1 MRHDVVV
8 IQRRDRV
15 ALAAVIGESR
25 AADGSGMLSLVAEDG
40 ARFSFPSAQALAR
53 ATDVP
58 PQQAG
63 EEVPQ
68 WLARLRAATAKPVDW
83 KALHARADEG
93 AEVGAAAIAALAE
106 LPGEAGCVSVALAS
120 GDAEPWFRREGA
132 HWVVAARGDAESK
145 LARADAARREH
156 AEDDALRAW
165 WPRRAETKPPG
176 EAAGAVEALR
186 EFALR
191 GQTET
196 TERGRHLAA
205 KLDLPE
211 PDHVLEALVDARVLA
226 ADVNPA
232 PWRAGLADGFRP
244 RAVAEAARVAAS
256 PVDPAGREDLTE
268 LAAVAVDDAH
278 TTEVDDAVSVR
289 DTPAGPEVL
298 VHICD
303 VAALVPVGSALDK
316 DAARRSSSLYLPESS
331 IPMLPTDLVARLSLE
346 AGAVREAV
354 TGAFRIDG
362 EGRVVAARF
371 ARSLVRITRRLT
383 YEATEDAAAL
393 GAGGDAGRRLVEVAE
408 RLRAARRAAGAILVA
423 LDSLE
428 VDVEGGRPTVSA
440 RQRATPGD
448 LVVGE
453 LMVLFN
459 REAAGV
465 LAKASAAAFFRTQE
479 APREPEPGKDD
490 PLRQLRARR
499 RFAPSAVSIEP
510 ARHHGVG
517 ADQYAQAT
525 SPLRRF
531 ADLVNQ
537 RQLAAVVAGTAA
549 PYRHADLER
558 MVPLLLARER
568 AVRTA
573 ADDRVDHWVAR
584 TFEGR
589 VGAPVEGT
597 LSRVPRRGLGA
608 VWVPS
613 LCRELPLRPPA
624 AWQAPPEGTTAAW
637 RVSRVAP
644 WRGRVE
650 LEPAPGT

>member
-15 ALAAVIGESR
+15 ALAAVIAESR

-40 ARFSFPSAQALAR
+40 ARFSFPAAQALAR

-63 EEVPQ
+63 EEFPA
-68 WLARLRAATAKPVDW
+68 WLGRLRAATSQSVDW
-83 KALHARADEG
+83 TALHAKATEG
-93 AEVGAAAIAALAE
+93 AQVDAKALAALAG
-106 LPGEAGCVSVALAS
+106 LTGEAGCLAVALAS
-120 GDAEPWFRREGA
+120 ADAEPWFRRDGA
-132 HWVVAARGDAESK
+132 HWVVARREAAAAK
-145 LARADAARREH
+145 VAQADATRRAH
-156 AEDDALRAW
+156 VEDEALRAW
-165 WPRRAETKPPG
+165 WPRRAESAPP
-176 EAAGAVEALR
+176 EDARGAVDALR

-191 GQTET
+191 GQTEA
-196 TERGRHLAA
+196 TERGRLLAS
-205 KLDLPE
+205 KLEVPE
-211 PDHVLEALVDARVLA
+211 PDHVLEALVLSRVLG

-244 RAVAEAARVAAS
+244 RATAEAARVAAS
-256 PVDPAGREDLTE
+256 PVDAAGREDLTN
-268 LAAVAVDDAH
+268 LVAVAVDDAH
-278 TTEVDDAVSVR
+278 TTEVDDAISLR
-289 DTPAGPEVL
+289 DTPDGPEVL

-303 VAALVPVGSALDK
+303 VAAAIEVGSALDK
-316 DAARRSSSLYLPESS
+316 DAAHRASSLYLPESS
-331 IPMLPTDLVARLSLE
+331 LPMLPTDLVARLSLE
-346 AGAVREAV
+346 AVVVRAAV
-354 TGAFRIDG
+354 TGAFRLAAD
-362 EGRVVAARF
+362 GRVLAARF
-371 ARSLVRITRRLT
+371 TRSLVRVARRLT

-393 GAGGDAGRRLVEVAE
+393 GGAADAGRRLVEIAE

-423 LDSLE
+423 LDSLD
-428 VDVEGGRPTVSA
+428 VHVEGGRPRLAA
-440 RQRATPGD
+440 RHRATPGD

-465 LAKASAAAFFRTQE
+465 LAKASAAAFFRTQD
-479 APREPEPGKDD
+479 APRDPEPREDD
-490 PLRQLRARR
+490 PLRQLRLRR
-499 RFAPSAVSIEP
+499 RFAPASVSIEP

-517 ADQYAQAT
+517 ADHYAQAT

-537 RQLAAVVAGTAA
+537 RQLAAVAAGAPA

-568 AVRTA
+568 AVRMA

-584 TFEGR
+584 AFEDR
-589 VGAPVEGT
+589 VGTAIEGT

-624 AWQAPPEGTTAAW
+624 GWQAPAEGTSATW
-637 RVSRVAP
+637 RIARAAP

-650 LEPAPGT
+650 LEPAT

>member
-40 ARFSFPSAQALAR
+40 ARFSFPAAQALAR

-58 PQQAG
+58 SQQPG
-63 EEVPQ
+63 EEIPQ
-68 WLARLRAATAKPVDW
+68 WLARLRAATTRPVDW
-83 KALHARADEG
+83 PALHSGATERAEL
-93 AEVGAAAIAALAE
+93 GAAALAALAG
-106 LPGEAGCVSVALAS
+106 LTGEAGCVSVALAS
-120 GDAEPWFRREGA
+120 ADAEPWFRRDGA
-132 HWVVAARGDAESK
+132 HWVVTPRADAEAK
-145 LARADAARREH
+145 LARADATRRDH
-156 AEDDALRAW
+156 AEDEALRAW
-165 WPRRAETKPPG
+165 WPRRAEAPPP
-176 EAAGAVEALR
+176 EDARGAVEALR

-191 GQTET
+191 GQSET
-196 TERGRHLAA
+196 TERGRLLAA
-205 KLDLPE
+205 KFDLPE

-232 PWRAGLADGFRP
+232 PWRAGLADGYRP
-244 RAVAEAARVAAS
+244 RATSEAARIAAT
-256 PVDPAGREDLTE
+256 PVDTSGREDLTG
-268 LAAVAVDDAH
+268 LVAVAIDDSH
-278 TTEVDDAVSVR
+278 TTEVDDAVSLR
-289 DTPAGPEVL
+289 ETPEGLEVL

-303 VAALVPVGSALDK
+303 VAAAVPVGSALDK
-316 DAARRSSSLYLPESS
+316 DAARRASSLYLPESS
-331 IPMLPTDLVARLSLE
+331 VPMLPPDLVARLSLE

-354 TGAFRIDG
+354 TGTFRVDG
-362 EGRVVAARF
+362 EGRVVSARF
-371 ARSLVRITRRLT
+371 ARSLVRVARRLT
-383 YEATEDAAAL
+383 YEATEDTAAL
-393 GAGGDAGRRLVEVAE
+393 AGGADAGRRLVEVAD

-423 LDSLE
+423 LDSLD
-428 VDVEGGRPTVSA
+428 VDVVDGRPRLHA
-440 RQRATPGD
+440 RHRATPGD
-448 LVVGE
+448 IVVGE

-465 LAKASAAAFFRTQE
+465 LAKASAAAFFRTQD
-479 APREPEPGKDD
+479 APRDPEPRADD
-490 PLRQLRARR
+490 PLLQLRARR
-499 RFAPSAVSIEP
+499 RFAPAAVSIEP

-537 RQLAAVVAGTAA
+537 RQLAAVALAAAA

-584 TFEGR
+584 SFEGR
-589 VGAPVEGT
+589 VGATVDGT

-624 AWQAPPEGTTAAW
+624 GWQSPPEGTTAAW
-637 RVSRVAP
+637 RVARVAP

-650 LEPAPGT
+650 LEPAT